1 MDANGT
7 RYQLLLGFDDWG
19 ECTDVEGTT
28 LRERWRVAPPAA
40 TETKLAPESAP
51 VAWNSERYELTLQ
64 PRLFKFEAAP
74 HDKPPKF
81 EQRRGAGRDRYGNWY
96 WIDETEGKILV
107 NSAGTRRT
115 TVFWPT
121 TGSTTC
127 AHDDAAPA
135 DFKPVADNACP
146 PLTFRALAVTED
158 HYLVVGV
165 RDPAGLLVFDLHTGG
180 APQQLWWPKG
190 VPFEPHDMA
199 ARAGGGI
206 LVLDS
211 TNKRYWELD
220 RLFNVIPPAAY
231 LGKLPPPEDFQP
243 RASDGKKVEAHA
255 CDLPQR
261 LTLEMAARLY
271 IPKPIAIESLPDGSV
286 LVLDYR
292 AGQKFSRVH
301 RYRAGVRLGQ
311 SRSTKSMLKLIEEDR
326 RAEFSLVGY
335 DFAFVPRRADAS
347 GADRLYVVASDG
359 NQSYAFNLVWS
370 KRKQIT
376 LDPVA
381 AYMPMRLFGG
391 RGLVRAGAEGYYDF
405 DARWIPL
412 VEQRR
417 PRYAETGTFL
427 SRAFDGAEP
436 DCVWHR
442 LMFDACIPP
451 GTRVSVRSR
460 AANNADDL
468 TLAEWSAEPPLYLRG
483 DGTELPYARVAHVT
497 NITNGTSDET
507 VAAARRAEGKGTWEL
522 LFQRARGR
530 YLQLEITLAGNERST
545 PRLRAMRAYYP
556 RFSYVVRY
564 LPSVYRE
571 DDQSASFLERF
582 LANLEGMY
590 TSLEDKIAAV
600 QVLFDVRSAPPDALE
615 WLAGWYGV
623 ALDPA
628 WDEAKRR
635 LFIRHAM
642 FFFRYRGTMHGLELA
657 LRLVTDECVSDDAF
671 TDEAAAAAAA
681 SGAYGIR
688 VVERYR
694 TRLVPGVVFGDPTE
708 PLAPRLVEPQA
719 RWQPSQGSEA
729 LHASYRASLNLA
741 AGELYPVKRPQ
752 GARGAGWETFS
763 RAVLG
768 FVPGATAQDRTS
780 GWENFLARRYRNLAA
795 LGAAYKTSPASFAD
809 VKFPQSL
816 PAGGEPLND
825 WYQFEAVVVAMRRA
839 AHRFTV
845 LLPMRQTDT
854 FDTAAHR
861 DLMELARR
869 IVELEKPAHTTFD
882 VKFYWAMFRLGEVR
896 LGDDTVLD
904 LGSRAPGLM
913 RPMLLGSEHLAESYL
928 AAAHPQNV
936 GGRNVLGRQ
945 YEPPLV

>member
-19 ECTDVEGTT
+19 ECTDADGTT
-28 LRERWRVAPPAA
+28 LRDRWRAAPPSEN
-40 TETKLAPESAP
+40 ETKLAPESAP
-51 VAWNSERYELTLQ
+51 VAWNAENYELTLQ

-81 EQRRGAGRDRYGNWY
+81 ENRRGAGRDRYGNWY
-96 WIDETEGKILV
+96 WIDETEGRILV
-107 NSAGTRRT
+107 NSSGTNRT
-115 TVFWPT
+115 NVFWPT
-121 TGSTTC
+121 EGSTTC
-127 AHDDAAPA
+127 AAEEKSPDE
-135 DFKPVADNACP
+135 FKPVADVSCP
-146 PLTFRALAVTED
+146 PLKFRALAVTED

-165 RDPAGLLVFDLHTGG
+165 LDPAGLLIFDLHAGG
-180 APQQLWWPKG
+180 APQQVWWPKG
-190 VPFEPHDMA
+190 VKFEPHDMA
-199 ARAGGGI
+199 ARAGGGV

-220 RLFNVIPPAAY
+220 RLFNVLPPAAFM
-231 LGKLPPPEDFQP
+231 PSVTQPDDFQP
-243 RASDGKKVEAHA
+243 RGSDGKKTELHL
-255 CDLPQR
+255 CELPQR
-261 LTLEMAARLY
+261 LTLQMSTRLF
-271 IPKPIAIESLPDGSV
+271 IPKPISIECLPDNSV

-301 RYRAGVRLGQ
+301 RYREGKRVGQ

-326 RAEFSLVGY
+326 RADFSLVGY
-335 DFAFVPRRADAS
+335 DFAFVPRRAQ
-347 GADRLYVVASDG
+347 GEPDRLYIVAADG
-359 NQSYAFNLVWS
+359 NQSYAFNLVWR

-381 AYMPMRLFGG
+381 AYMPMRLFAG
-391 RGLVRAGAEGYYDF
+391 RALVRAGTEAYYDF
-405 DARWIPL
+405 DSRWIPL

-417 PRYAETGTFL
+417 PRYAEAGTFL
-427 SRAFDGAEP
+427 TRAFDGAEP

-442 LMFDACIPP
+442 LMLDACIPP

-460 AANNADDL
+460 AANNPDDL
-468 TLAEWSAEPPLYLRG
+468 ELTEWSPEPRPYLRG
-483 DGTELPYARVAHVT
+483 DGTELPYGSGSRLVR
-497 NITNGTSDET
+497 DEEE
-507 VAAARRAEGKGTWEL
+507 AANRRAEGKGTWEL

-530 YLQLEITLAGNERST
+530 YLQLEITLAGNERAT
-545 PRLRAMRAYYP
+545 PRLRALRAYYP
-556 RFSYVVRY
+556 RFSYLVRY

-600 QVLFDVRSAPPDALE
+600 QVLFDVRSAPADALE
-615 WLAGWYGV
+615 WLSGWYGV

-635 LFIRHAM
+635 VFIKHAM

-657 LRLVTDECVSDDAF
+657 LRLVTDECIPDEAF
-671 TDEAAAAAAA
+671 TDAAAATAAA
-681 SGAYGIR
+681 SGAYSIR

-694 TRLVPGVVFGDPTE
+694 TRRVPGVVFGDPTE
-708 PLAPRLVEPQA
+708 AFAPRLVEQQT

-729 LHASYRASLNLA
+729 LHATYRASLELE
-741 AGELYPVKRPQ
+741 AGELYPIKRPA
-752 GARGAGWETFS
+752 GATGKDWEAFS

-768 FVPGATAQDRTS
+768 FVPGATATDRTT
-780 GWENFLARRYRNLAA
+780 GWENFLARRYPHLDA
-795 LGAAYKTSPASFAD
+795 LGAAYNTEPDSFAD

-816 PAGGEPLND
+816 PQGGEPLND
-825 WYQFEAVVVAMRRA
+825 WYQFESVVVAMRQT

-861 DLMELARR
+861 DLTELARR

-882 VKFYWAMFRLGEVR
+882 IKFYWAMFRLGEVR
-896 LGDDTVLD
+896 LGDDTLLD

-913 RPMLLGSEHLAESYL
+913 RPMLLGEEHLAESYL
-928 AAAHPQNV
+928 VAAHPQNV
-936 GGRNVLGRQ
+936 GGRNILGRQ
-945 YEPPLV
+945 YEPPLN